1 MAKVR
6 FEEIVPGTASL
17 RAAYDA
23 ERRGLIVQIVC
34 WWALAAFGV
43 IITVATFLMAKGAA
57 IVFWWGP
64 IAIGCWQAPK
74 AMKRLR
80 QLDADQRVR
89 MATFR

>member
-23 ERRGLIVQIVC
+23 ERRGLIAQIAC

-43 IITVATFLMAKGAA
+43 IITVATFVVSLSFGSIAMSGIDRRCAA
-57 IVFWWGP
+57 VWPG
-64 IAIGCWQAPK
+64 
-74 AMKRLR
+74 R
-80 QLDADQRVR
+80 
-89 MATFR
+89 